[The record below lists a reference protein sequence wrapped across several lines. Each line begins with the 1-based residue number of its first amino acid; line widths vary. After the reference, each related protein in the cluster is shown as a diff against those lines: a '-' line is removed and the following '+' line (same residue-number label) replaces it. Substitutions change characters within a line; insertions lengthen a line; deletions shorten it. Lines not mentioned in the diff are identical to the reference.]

1 MKVLFVCTGNTCRS
15 PLAQAVLQEKID
27 KENLKDIEADSAGVF
42 CGYGEPMSANTSA
55 IIENMGIFFTHS
67 SQPLTQ
73 KLIQESDI
81 IITMTREHKNLLSAY
96 VAPDKLF
103 CIDDIT
109 HKGDI
114 ADPYGGDMNA
124 YQAVCDQLKDAMQS
138 IVELIESVRLSRQNA
153 EKSESG
159 EDKKQ

>member
-27 KENLKDIEADSAGVF
+27 KENLQDIEVDSAGVY
-42 CGYGEPMSANTSA
+42 CGYGEPMSANTST

-73 KLIQESDI
+73 KLIEESDLV
-81 IITMTREHKNLLSAY
+81 ITMTKEHKNLLMAY
-96 VAPDKLF
+96 VAPDKLY

-114 ADPYGGDMNA
+114 SDPFGGDMTA
-124 YQAVCDQLKDAMQS
+124 YQRVYEQLKDAMQGV
-138 IVELIESVRLSRQNA
+138 IGLVDKLRQ
-153 EKSESG
+153 EKSDVQNQSDEI
-159 EDKKQ
+159 KNQ

>member
-27 KENLKDIEADSAGVF
+27 KENVKDLEVDSAGIF
-42 CGYGEPMSANTSA
+42 CGYGDPMSANTCA

-73 KLIQESDI
+73 KLIQESDL
-81 IITMTREHKNLLSAY
+81 IITMTREHKSLLAAY
-96 VAPDKLF
+96 VSPDKLF

-114 ADPYGGDMNA
+114 SDPYGGDMNA
-124 YQAVCDQLKDAMQS
+124 YLKVYEQLKDSMKG
-138 IVELIESVRLSRQNA
+138 ILELIESIRQQRQNA
-153 EKSESG
+153 DNAADDS
-159 EDKKQ
+159 DKN